1 MRNSAIIGALSGNE
15 GISQV
20 VVGAQWGDE
29 GKGKIV
35 DIFAIES
42 DIVIRHQGGD
52 NAGHTLVV
60 NGEKIILH
68 LVPSG
73 IMYPKATCVIGPGVV
88 INPES
93 LVKEIRELKR
103 RGILRNDSQLMISDQ
118 ATIILP
124 IDIIIDQM
132 REKRAGKGKIGT
144 TGKGIGPAYEARASR
159 SALLFRDI
167 FLGPQELKEKLVK
180 SVQEKTALLLQLCEF
195 TGLAD
200 QQMVESLLAL
210 SEELAPYREADISSF
225 VHKSIMDGK
234 RILFEG
240 AQGTYLDNLHGTY
253 PFVTSSSTLAGNA
266 AISTGISPQFLT
278 NIVGICKAYTTRV
291 GEGPF
296 PTEELGDIGTLLR
309 EHGGEY
315 GATTGRPRRCGW
327 LDIPMIRRACMLNG
341 ITEIAMTKLDVLAGQ
356 TFINVCVNYEYR
368 GKSLHGVFPTDLEM
382 LKEVKPV
389 YMKVPGF
396 GEFDFSKCRKFEDLP
411 NAAQN
416 YVKTIQELIGVP
428 ITIVSVGAD
437 RESTLFRQAE

>member
-1 MRNSAIIGALSGNE
+1 
-15 GISQV
+15 
-20 VVGAQWGDE
+20 
-29 GKGKIV
+29 
-35 DIFAIES
+35 
-42 DIVIRHQGGD
+42 
-52 NAGHTLVV
+52 
-60 NGEKIILH
+60 
-68 LVPSG
+68 
-73 IMYPKATCVIGPGVV
+73 
-88 INPES
+88 
-93 LVKEIRELKR
+93 
-103 RGILRNDSQLMISDQ
+103 
-118 ATIILP
+118 
-124 IDIIIDQM
+124 
-132 REKRAGKGKIGT
+132 
-144 TGKGIGPAYEARASR
+144 
-159 SALLFRDI
+159 
-167 FLGPQELKEKLVK
+167 VK